1 LATSKVVSLHLVLS
15 DRTRG
20 ILGPTEYSLM
30 RRDSIL
36 VNTSRAGLIDEAN
49 LRHALDSGR
58 PSHAALDVFSVEPT
72 PAQHPLVGH
81 PAVTI
86 TPHLG
91 FVSTPVYE
99 MFFKTMVN
107 DLGKWV
113 QEQVGALRV

>member
-1 LATSKVVSLHLVLS
+1 
-15 DRTRG
+15 
-20 ILGPTEYSLM
+20 M

-36 VNTSRAGLIDEAN
+36 VNTSRAGLIDEMN
-49 LRHALDSGR
+49 LRYALDSGR

-72 PAQHPLVGH
+72 PKNHSLLSH

-99 MFFKTMVN
+99 MFYKTMVN
-107 DLGKWV
+107 DLRKWI
-113 QEQVGALRV
+113 QDQVGALRA